1 MAFLNRGLISMQN
14 KWDVNELHRHRD
26 FAPVKREPAQP
37 KRVAEDDDLPPPPTV
52 APARSSNTS
61 NAIFEG
67 DGEFGSTHESGTARW
82 ILKANDLR

>member
-1 MAFLNRGLISMQN
+1 MQN

-26 FAPVKREPAQP
+26 FAPIKKEPIQS

-52 APARSSNTS
+52 AATRSGAPS

-67 DGEFGSTHESGTARW
+67 DGEFGSTYG
-82 ILKANDLR
+82 

>member
-1 MAFLNRGLISMQN
+1 LAFLEHWLISTQN

-26 FAPVKREPAQP
+26 FAPVKKEPVQP

-52 APARSSNTS
+52 APARSSNQS

-67 DGEFGSTHESGTARW
+67 DGEFGSTHGPKGNLLNFLS
-82 ILKANDLR
+82 